1 MNFWV
6 AATAAGAGYL
16 AKYWQKLLGDGSS
29 SYQMSTN
36 EEVGS
41 MDHPFHRTK
50 RRTKTHGDILAA
62 DREVS
67 NGRDSVRSRFNVAST
82 SGLDF
87 EKTENLGNYRE
98 YDGLPVSNFPLELSL
113 SYLNDHMTDQLPC
126 SSSSELSCFQPTMS
140 KIGPLRHKHSNQRF
154 IQPLSSLESCV
165 LSDLYKDHIEME
177 EYILHSFQS
186 ASKSTI
192 RRFVVKDGTRIGKD
206 FRDSFRVQVDLDASN
221 FYKEPFTEKN
231 KDVYGIPL
239 LPKRQ
244 SLKTAEMLDINGGGR
259 QCGASSASQMDNEK
273 LARAKDRV
281 ILFYLRISIGLISSF
296 MAKKREIDEL
306 KELLK
311 DTENLVQDLQEE
323 LEMRDTLLTVKELSN
338 ENCESLGIPENSLF
352 SMKEQNLV
360 PSAKSD
366 DKELFI
372 QSAEEGSESLSKI
385 EAELEAELQRLGLNI
400 DTSSTD
406 KGFYDLHELDQEI
419 TEDFSE
425 GVLWA
430 DMMNDLNPKFQQN
443 QDASKITSSGNY
455 TVSPWE
461 LSVRLH
467 EVIQSRLEARV
478 RELEIALEDSESRL
492 QCIEAEQIDSRKEFT
507 QSEMLHSSSEESLTS
522 QPLDMNLSGEALDA
536 YNEAYHEL
544 IDMDDSEEELVHS
557 PSPVDEGKH
566 PQSHT
571 ATIGRPFSY
580 PNGRTN
586 GSMSLGRVPVKEK
599 TKVCHKKIGTM
610 KDHFSL
616 GQQTNGVDDESSDYD
631 DEMLIKQIVEKTR
644 MGSPVVLNA
653 QRWLFSMDKDDEGF
667 KWNTTYKNSPPL
679 PILNNR

>member
-259 QCGASSASQMDNEK
+259 QCGASSASQMHNEK
-273 LARAKDRV
+273 LARAK
-281 ILFYLRISIGLISSF
+281 G
-296 MAKKREIDEL
+296 EL
-306 KELLK
+306 
-311 DTENLVQDLQEE
+311 
-323 LEMRDTLLTVKELSN
+323 
-338 ENCESLGIPENSLF
+338 
-352 SMKEQNLV
+352 
-360 PSAKSD
+360 
-366 DKELFI
+366 
-372 QSAEEGSESLSKI
+372 
-385 EAELEAELQRLGLNI
+385 
-400 DTSSTD
+400 
-406 KGFYDLHELDQEI
+406 
-419 TEDFSE
+419 
-425 GVLWA
+425 
-430 DMMNDLNPKFQQN
+430 
-443 QDASKITSSGNY
+443 
-455 TVSPWE
+455 
-461 LSVRLH
+461 
-467 EVIQSRLEARV
+467 
-478 RELEIALEDSESRL
+478 
-492 QCIEAEQIDSRKEFT
+492 
-507 QSEMLHSSSEESLTS
+507 
-522 QPLDMNLSGEALDA
+522 
-536 YNEAYHEL
+536 
-544 IDMDDSEEELVHS
+544 
-557 PSPVDEGKH
+557 
-566 PQSHT
+566 
-571 ATIGRPFSY
+571 
-580 PNGRTN
+580 
-586 GSMSLGRVPVKEK
+586 
-599 TKVCHKKIGTM
+599 
-610 KDHFSL
+610 
-616 GQQTNGVDDESSDYD
+616 
-631 DEMLIKQIVEKTR
+631 
-644 MGSPVVLNA
+644 
-653 QRWLFSMDKDDEGF
+653 
-667 KWNTTYKNSPPL
+667 
-679 PILNNR
+679 